1 MNLLLLGLIF
11 CLIEVRAIVVAVQQP
26 YLAECIAIFTV
37 SIVRSWD
44 KTPMTKCHCPKP
56 QYKKCT
62 PQPQNPNPQTHK
74 SVAFHTLTF
83 SPWHSDW
90 IP

>member
-1 MNLLLLGLIF
+1 MEMIRLMRLRRLELSF
-11 CLIEVRAIVVAVQQP
+11 DV
-26 YLAECIAIFTV
+26 YDIANKSMLSYS
-37 SIVRSWD
+37 SISKAKQKASWD